1 MYFSKFPKI
10 FYDLSGDK
18 NFKLV
23 TDLLRRVKVRAR
35 ILDEVTLY
43 DLYDVIDGD
52 TPESLA
58 FKHFGNTELHWV
70 ILITNNV
77 IDRFY
82 DWPLTVEQFEAYIS
96 DKYTNPDGIHHY
108 EKAQSSGNTSGE
120 GPSDYSYLIE
130 VNSTTSGATS
140 VSNREYE
147 QRIQDKKR
155 QIKILNAAFLP
166 VFIDEFENL
175 INE

>member
-58 FKHFGNTELHWV
+58 FKHFGNAELHWV

-82 DWPLTVEQFEAYIS
+82 DWPLTVEQFEAYIN

-108 EKAQSSGNTSGE
+108 EKTQSSGNTSGE
-120 GPSDYSYLIE
+120 GPSDYSHLIE

-140 VSNREYE
+140 VTNREYE